1 MGPLVTAYTL
11 GLIGAAVTLLVVF
24 EMLRRRMLREKY
36 AVFWVFLAVLIAVVA
51 VFPGLLAAAA
61 RLTGVQVPANL
72 LFFVASLVLLAV
84 NVQLSTEICR
94 LEDRTR
100 ALAEELAM
108 VRLRQDQAER
118 STAGRR

>member
-118 STAGRR
+118 SAAGRR

>member
-51 VFPGLLAAAA
+51 VFPGLLAAVA

-118 STAGRR
+118 SAAGRR

>member
-36 AVFWVFLAVLIAVVA
+36 AVLWVFLAVLIAVVA

-118 STAGRR
+118 SAAGRR

>member
-118 STAGRR
+118 SGAGRR

>member
-61 RLTGVQVPANL
+61 ELTGVQVPANL

-118 STAGRR
+118 SAAGRR

>member
-36 AVFWVFLAVLIAVVA
+36 AAFWVFLAVLIAVVA

-118 STAGRR
+118 SAAGRR

>member
-24 EMLRRRMLREKY
+24 ELLRRRMLREKY

-118 STAGRR
+118 SAAGRR

>member
-1 MGPLVTAYTL
+1 MTAYTL

-24 EMLRRRMLREKY
+24 ELLRRRMLREKY

-118 STAGRR
+118 SAAGRR